1 MITKVIKIGNSRGIR
16 IPKYIIEQKGL
27 NDEVELEV
35 KNDSLVIKPVKKT
48 RANWDL
54 SFKLMSE
61 NKDDILLDEESLLH
75 QNSWNNDEWVW

>member
-75 QNSWNNDEWVW
+75 QNSWDNDEWVW

>member
-61 NKDDILLDEESLLH
+61 NKDDILLDEESLLY

>member
-16 IPKYIIEQKGL
+16 IPKHIIEQQGL

-54 SFKLMSE
+54 SFRLMSE
-61 NKDDILLDEESLLH
+61 NEDDILLDKESLLH
-75 QNSWNNDEWVW
+75 QNSWDNDEWVW

>member
-16 IPKYIIEQKGL
+16 IPKHIIEQKGL

-61 NKDDILLDEESLLH
+61 NKDDILLDEESLLY